1 MSIEKAT
8 KFLAAH
14 KMRAEDFDLNELVNL
29 FTNQM
34 NKGLTSE
41 AESLLMLPTY
51 IEADNEFQVEKP
63 VIAIDAG
70 GTNFRIAMVKFN
82 QNGDLII
89 DQQKNGS
96 MPGVATETSK
106 EEFFEQMAGYL
117 EGYKEQSDQI
127 GFCFSYPIEIF
138 PNKDGKLLHFSKE
151 VKAKEVEGEMVG
163 ENLLKAAGIPE
174 KQIVILNDTVAT
186 LLAGKSASTKKA
198 YDSFIGFILGTGTN
212 VAYIEKNSNIVKV
225 DGINKEQ
232 SQIIN
237 IESGNFNKAQRT
249 DIDIDFDN
257 GTDTP
262 GRYTFEK
269 MYAGGYF
276 GGLCLKALQTAGDEG
291 LFTEET
297 TNALKQMRTLTS
309 EQANSFTMG
318 VADANNPLKA
328 AAATEDDAEA
338 IMEIVD
344 GLIERAA
351 KLVAGNLAAVIL
363 KTGKGKNAEK
373 PVLMTIEGTTFYK
386 LKGLRIQFENYLQEY
401 LSGDQQRY
409 YEIAEVAQSSMVGA
423 ALAALVN

>member
-8 KFLAAH
+8 DFLAAH
-14 KMRAEDFDLNELVNL
+14 QMRADDFELSDLVNL
-29 FTNQM
+29 FTEHM
-34 NKGLTSE
+34 NKGLTRKP
-41 AESLLMLPTY
+41 ASLMMLPTY
-51 IEADNEFQVEKP
+51 IEADNEFQIEKP

-70 GTNFRIAMVKFN
+70 GTNFRTAIVKFN
-82 QNGDLII
+82 KEGELVI
-89 DQQKNGS
+89 DQLKNGS
-96 MPGVATETSK
+96 MPGVDKEISK
-106 EEFFEQMAGYL
+106 ELFFKQMAGYL
-117 EGYKEQSDQI
+117 TTYTDQSDQI

-163 ENLLKAAGIPE
+163 ENLLKAAGVPE

-212 VAYIEKNSNIVKV
+212 VAYIEKNSNILKV
-225 DGINKEQ
+225 DGIDQTQ

-237 IESGNFNKAQRT
+237 IESGNFSEAPKS
-249 DIDIDFDN
+249 DIDVDFDN

-276 GGLCLKALQTAGDEG
+276 GGLCLKTLQTAAEEA
-291 LFTEET
+291 LFSEET
-297 TNALKQMRTLTS
+297 ANALNRLTALTS

-318 VADANNPLKA
+318 IADANNPLKA
-328 AAATEDDAEA
+328 VVATEEDAEV
-338 IMEIVD
+338 IMGIID

-363 KTGKGKNAEK
+363 KTGKGQNADK

-386 LKGLRIQFENYLQEY
+386 MKGLRIQFENYLQEY
-401 LSGDQQRY
+401 LSGDKQRY
-409 YEIAEVAQSSMVGA
+409 YEIADVDQSSLVGA